1 MSHIKEFINREI
13 VVIEDKIKELLCCIE
28 GYDKSMD
35 IEQTIDLLNS
45 SNKWIECTYED
56 DFKRYILKD
65 RVTDTNI
72 AEFVCKW
79 SIGDFNCDT
88 YSGEIKMWISDII
101 EY

>member
-1 MSHIKEFINREI
+1 MKEFINKEI
-13 VVIEDKIKELLCCIE
+13 TVVEDKIKDLLYCIE

-65 RVTDTNI
+65 RITDINI

-79 SIGDFNCDT
+79 SIGDFNWDT
-88 YSGEIKMWISDII
+88 HSVEGKMWVSDII
-101 EY
+101 KY